1 MDLGLYAR
9 VIWRFRLLV
18 VVGFILALALAVL
31 SMARISPSGF
41 TYRQSQLY
49 QSTTRLGVT
58 QNGFPWGR
66 LFATEPSKDGA
77 AVPMTP
83 EQQAEKLGIPI
94 ADPNRFTNL
103 AVLYAELATSDPVR
117 RLMLKDGP
125 IKGQIT
131 AVPVVVQQNMVL
143 PFIDLTAIATTPRG
157 AKLLAS
163 RAGDALESYIRDQQK
178 ANNVPDTDRV
188 VIQDVLQP
196 KKVKVYQPR
205 SKTMSIVIFLAVM
218 FATIGLAF
226 LLENLRPR
234 VRPSREQ
241 TVEPQ
246 PEFQN
251 PARRTA

>member
-1 MDLGLYAR
+1 MDLGVYAR

-18 VVGFILALALAVL
+18 VAGFILALTLAVL
-31 SMARISPSGF
+31 SMAKISPSGL
-41 TYRQSQLY
+41 TYRQSELY

-83 EQQAEKLGIPI
+83 AQQAEKLGIPI
-94 ADPNRFTNL
+94 ADPNRFNNL
-103 AVLYAELATSDPVR
+103 AILYAELATSDPVK
-117 RLMLKDGP
+117 RLMLQDGP
-125 IKGQIT
+125 IKGQIS
-131 AVPVVVQQNMVL
+131 AVPVVVQQNIVL
-143 PFIDLTAIATTPRG
+143 PFIDLTAVADTPRG
-157 AKLLAS
+157 AIALARRS
-163 RAGDALESYIRDQQK
+163 ADALESYIRDQQK

-188 VIQDVLQP
+188 VIQDVLEP
-196 KKVKVYQPR
+196 KKVTVFQPR

-218 FATIGLAF
+218 FATVGLAF

-234 VRPSREQ
+234 PPASGE
-241 TVEPQ
+241 TAEPQ
-246 PEFQN
+246 PEFH